1 MGKPLIENVSDT
13 AFMVAVYRA
22 IETAR
27 PDALFHDFLADRLA
41 GDHGRRIV
49 ASLRSSLLGPWS
61 VVVRTCII
69 DDFYVA
75 ALAQGMDT
83 ILNLG
88 AGLDTRPYRMT
99 VPGSDISLPACTHVL
114 RKIEGR
120 EPRLGAISTA
130 APGVVTV
137 ATVMRQCGA
146 MPLAVS
152 SLIAFAFFDK
162 CANPIPR
169 STFAA
174 LVN

>member
-1 MGKPLIENVSDT
+1 
-13 AFMVAVYRA
+13 
-22 IETAR
+22 
-27 PDALFHDFLADRLA
+27 
-41 GDHGRRIV
+41 
-49 ASLRSSLLGPWS
+49 
-61 VVVRTCII
+61 
-69 DDFYVA
+69 
-75 ALAQGMDT
+75 
-83 ILNLG
+83 
-88 AGLDTRPYRMT
+88 MT

-162 CANPIPR
+162 CVSPIPR

>member
-69 DDFYVA
+69 DDF
-75 ALAQGMDT
+75 MS
-83 ILNLG
+83 
-88 AGLDTRPYRMT
+88 RPSPKEWIRFSIS
-99 VPGSDISLPACTHVL
+99 VPGWIPG
-114 RKIEGR
+114 RIE
-120 EPRLGAISTA
+120 
-130 APGVVTV
+130 
-137 ATVMRQCGA
+137 
-146 MPLAVS
+146 
-152 SLIAFAFFDK
+152 
-162 CANPIPR
+162 
-169 STFAA
+169 
-174 LVN
+174 